1 MFLHNFKYE
10 FLRILREKEIIF
22 WMMCFPIILGTLFKV
37 AFGNLNEEEKMY
49 NAIPVCIV
57 DTAQDAVFSTVMDSL
72 SEGDTP
78 LFEAEFITED
88 EALEKLEE
96 GDICGIIYTGE
107 KLSLSV
113 ASNSLKV
120 SILQSFVQ
128 QYEIQRAIITDIALN
143 NPEKLSDVTQALSA
157 DINAAEKV
165 SVSEGNMDPYAQYFF
180 NLIAMVAL
188 FGTTVGLEAATRNQG
203 NLSAIGARKC
213 VSPTHK
219 LKSIT
224 ATLFAGYFVQLI
236 CVALSTT
243 FILYVLKIDMG
254 DNIPMLYLSGAI
266 GTFTGVTLGFFIG
279 SIGTAS
285 ENMKMG
291 ILTGATMFCCFL
303 SGLMVGNMKAVVEKT
318 APVVNRLNPAALISD
333 LFYCLTVYDDYTR
346 YIKAAVSL
354 IIMGIVFAAAGFM
367 LTRRKKYA
375 SI

>member
-128 QYEIQRAIITDIALN
+128 QYEIQRAVITDIALN
-143 NPEKLSDVTQALSA
+143 NPERLSDVTQALSA

-219 LKSIT
+219 LKSII
-224 ATLFAGYFVQLI
+224 ATLLAGYFVQLI

-243 FILYVLKIDMG
+243 YILYVLKIDMG

-266 GTFTGVTLGFFIG
+266 GTFTGVTLGFLIG
-279 SIGTAS
+279 SVGTAS

-303 SGLMVGNMKAVVEKT
+303 SGLMVGTMKAVVEKT